1 MTEAQIIETCPRCD
15 TIIEEDTSEWYEAHD
30 DEFDYDHQ
38 VYEAWLD
45 SKTTHPTLCGNWRSE
60 DAQPSLEEWEDH
72 LATAQVV
79 DTCPTCGNIV
89 ED

>member
-1 MTEAQIIETCPRCD
+1 MTEAQIIETCERCG
-15 TIIEEDTSEWYEAHD
+15 TIIEADTAEWYEAHD
-30 DEFDYDHQ
+30 DEFDYEHQ

-45 SKTTHPTLCGNWRSE
+45 AKPMHLTLSE

-79 DTCPTCGNIV
+79 DTCPTCGTII
-89 ED
+89 EE